1 VMYLRPLSRK
11 ERPPMK
17 IRHILDRKGSEV
29 RTISPASTVAEAVR
43 LLVRHDIGSLVVTRG
58 DEILGI
64 LTERDVLR
72 LTDRDPRTLGVRLV
86 EEEMTERLI
95 VGSPEDDVAY
105 AMEIMTRNRIRHL
118 PVVREGRLEG
128 LISIGDIV
136 NALRRSVEAENRYLR
151 DYVQGVVR

>member
-1 VMYLRPLSRK
+1 
-11 ERPPMK
+11 MK

-72 LTDRDPRTLGVRLV
+72 LTDRDPGTLGVRLV